1 METPIAAASALSVAD
16 QRSSQRKLLK
26 VRAVLTVKG
35 APPLTVRTVDI
46 GSNGVCL
53 AFLQTL
59 PIGLT
64 GSLTIDLLVDGKLHA
79 FTAVVKATYCI
90 FSNGFFK
97 TGFQFGAVDLE
108 HRTMLAKF
116 LR

>member
-1 METPIAAASALSVAD
+1 METPIPAESALSVND

-26 VRAVLTVKG
+26 VKAVLTVKG
-35 APPLTVRTVDI
+35 APPLTVRTIDI
-46 GSNGVCL
+46 GSNGVSL
-53 AFLQTL
+53 AFLQPL

-64 GSLTIDLLVDGKLHA
+64 GSLTIDLMVDGHLHA
-79 FTAVVKATYCI
+79 LTAVVKATYCI

-97 TGFQFGAVDLE
+97 TGFQFGTIDLE
-108 HRTMLAKF
+108 GRTALAKF